1 LQINKRLFYRIGL
14 YGVAAIIAY
23 ALYARANV
31 PPETDAQYCKRK
43 GMVKIHDRFYKYD
56 VYEHDE
62 MKPIVD
68 MLTKTC
74 NGDAYCEIDHAY
86 QYVLSIPYKSS
97 TINRNPADVIN
108 QNGGDCDEKSFLLA
122 TLLLQNKYPCVL
134 ILTNDHGFLAINV
147 PDDTSLKQPSSYVT
161 FNEKKYYF
169 ADATL
174 KAGYIGQYNNIK
186 EEEITGIFDMQAKK
200 EVPLKSVELFINSS
214 NISLNNSVNIRH

>member
-1 LQINKRLFYRIGL
+1 MSILNKRLFYRIAL
-14 YGVAAIIAY
+14 YSVAGIIAY
-23 ALYARANV
+23 TLYARANV
-31 PPETDAQYCKRK
+31 PPETDAQYCSRK

-86 QYVLSIPYKSS
+86 QYVLSIPYKAS
-97 TINRNPADVIN
+97 TTNRNPADVIN

-122 TLLLQNKYPCVL
+122 TLLMQKKYHCLL
-134 ILTNDHGFLAINV
+134 ILTKDHGFLAINV
-147 PDDTSLKQPSSYVT
+147 QNDQPLKKPFSYLT
-161 FNEKKYYF
+161 FEGKKYYF

-174 KAGYIGQYNNIK
+174 KAGYIGQYNDIK
-186 EEEITGIFDMQAKK
+186 EQEITGVFDMQAKK
-200 EVPLKSVELFINSS
+200 ELALDKMQYFISKTD
-214 NISLNNSVNIRH
+214 

>member
-1 LQINKRLFYRIGL
+1 MSILNKRLYYRIGL
-14 YGVAAIIAY
+14 YSVAAIIAY
-23 ALYARANV
+23 SLYARANV

-74 NGDAYCEIDHAY
+74 NGDASCEIDHVY

-134 ILTNDHGFLAINV
+134 ILTKDHGFLAVNV
-147 PDDTSLKQPSSYVT
+147 PNNQSLKQPTSYVT
-161 FNEKKYYF
+161 FNGKKYYF

-174 KAGYIGQYNNIK
+174 KDGYIGQYNDVK
-186 EEEITGIFDMQAKK
+186 QQEITGVFDMEAKQ
-200 EVPLKSVELFINSS
+200 EIPLEKVQFFISKTE
-214 NISLNNSVNIRH
+214 

>member
-1 LQINKRLFYRIGL
+1 MLNKRLFYRIGL
-14 YGVAAIIAY
+14 YTVAGIIAY
-23 ALYARANV
+23 TLYARANV
-31 PPETDAQYCKRK
+31 PPETDTQYCKRK

-108 QNGGDCDEKSFLLA
+108 HNAGDCDEKSFLLA

-134 ILTNDHGFLAINV
+134 IITRDHGFLAVNV
-147 PDDTSLKQPSSYVT
+147 PNEQSLKKPSSYLT
-161 FNEKKYYF
+161 FEGKKYYF

-174 KAGYIGQYNNIK
+174 KSGYIGQYNDIK
-186 EEEITGIFDMQAKK
+186 EQEITGVFDMQAKK
-200 EVPLKSVELFINSS
+200 EIPLEKVQYFLSKTD
-214 NISLNNSVNIRH
+214 

>member
-1 LQINKRLFYRIGL
+1 MTINYKRLLYRIAL
-14 YGVAAIIAY
+14 YSVASVIAY
-23 ALYARANV
+23 ALYLRANV
-31 PPETDAQYCKRK
+31 PPETDAQYCQRK

-68 MLTKTC
+68 MLTKSC

-86 QYVLSIPYKSS
+86 QFVLSIPYKSS
-97 TINRNPADVIN
+97 TTSRNPADVIN

-134 ILTNDHGFLAINV
+134 IVTKEHGFLAVNV
-147 PDDTSLKQPSSYVT
+147 PNETSLKQPSSFLM
-161 FNEKKYYF
+161 FNGKKYYF

-174 KAGYIGQYNNIK
+174 KSGYIGQYNNVK
-186 EEEITGIFDMQAKK
+186 QQEITAVFDMETKK
-200 EVPLKSVELFINSS
+200 EIPLNKIQFIITPTIGIS
-214 NISLNNSVNIRH
+214 NPNITR

>member
-1 LQINKRLFYRIGL
+1 MSILNKRLYYRIGL
-14 YGVAAIIAY
+14 YSMAAIIAY
-23 ALYARANV
+23 SLYARANV

-74 NGDAYCEIDHAY
+74 KADAYCEIDHIY

-134 ILTNDHGFLAINV
+134 ILTKDHGFLAVNV
-147 PDDTSLKQPSSYVT
+147 PNNQSLKQPTSYVT
-161 FNEKKYYF
+161 FNGKKYYF

-174 KAGYIGQYNNIK
+174 KDGYIGQYNDVK
-186 EEEITGIFDMQAKK
+186 QQEITGVFDMEAKH
-200 EVPLKSVELFINSS
+200 EIPLEKVQFFISKTE
-214 NISLNNSVNIRH
+214 

>member
-1 LQINKRLFYRIGL
+1 MLNKRLFYRIGL
-14 YGVAAIIAY
+14 YGVAGIIAY
-23 ALYARANV
+23 TLYARANV
-31 PPETDAQYCKRK
+31 PPEADSQYCSRK
-43 GMVKIHDRFYKYD
+43 GMIKIHDRFYKYD

-74 NGDAYCEIDHAY
+74 NDDIHCEIDHIY

-122 TLLLQNKYPCVL
+122 TLLMQKKYHCLL
-134 ILTNDHGFLAINV
+134 ILTNDHAFLAVNM
-147 PDDTSLKQPSSYVT
+147 PNEQPLKKPSSYLT
-161 FNEKKYYF
+161 FEGKKYYF

-174 KAGYIGQYNNIK
+174 KAGYIGQYNDIK
-186 EEEITGIFDMQAKK
+186 EQEITGVFDMQAKK
-200 EVPLKSVELFINSS
+200 EIPLEKVQYFISKTY
-214 NISLNNSVNIRH
+214 

>member
-1 LQINKRLFYRIGL
+1 MIINYRRILYRIGL
-14 YGVAAIIAY
+14 YTVAGIIAY
-23 ALYARANV
+23 TLYARANV
-31 PPETDAQYCKRK
+31 LPETDAQYCKRK

-86 QYVLSIPYKSS
+86 RYVLSIPYRSS
-97 TINRNPADVIN
+97 TINRNPAEVIN

-134 ILTNDHGFLAINV
+134 ILTKDHGFLAVNV
-147 PDDTSLKQPSSYVT
+147 SNDQSLKKPSSYLT
-161 FNEKKYYF
+161 FEEKKYYF

-174 KAGYIGQYNNIK
+174 KAGYLGQYNNVK
-186 EEEITGIFDMQAKK
+186 EEEITGIFDMKTKK
-200 EVPLKSVELFINSS
+200 EIPLEKIQYFLSKPD
-214 NISLNNSVNIRH
+214 